1 MIGEG
6 AGLGKEILKRRLVGL
21 LKTVGRAEAGIQII
35 LKVGAKV
42 YFVERVTLVALRLGR
57 DLFYAALALRLFQG
71 DVIDE
76 GNTLF
81 QLFQH
86 RILNNLGVDQLFQL
100 QLVERQHADHLHQ
113 ARRQNLTLRNF
124 QA

>member
-1 MIGEG
+1 M
-6 AGLGKEILKRRLVGL
+6 
-21 LKTVGRAEAGIQII
+21 LKTVGRAEAGIEIV
-35 LKVGAKV
+35 LEVGPKVDL
-42 YFVERVTLVALRLGR
+42 VERITLVALRLGC
-57 DLFYAALALRLFQG
+57 DLFHASIALRLSER

-100 QLVERQHADHLHQ
+100 QLVQRQHTDHLHQ
-113 ARRQNLTLRNF
+113 ARRQDLTLRNF